1 MGTNFIGTTSV
12 LLGGISAKF
21 QVKNDTS
28 LFAWVPNGFTGGRI
42 TVTTPKGTVENEH
55 DLKVKHPGC
64 TV

>member
-21 QVKNDTS
+21 DVKNDTS
-28 LFAWVPNGFTGGRI
+28 LSAWVPKGFTGGRI
-42 TVTTPKGTVENEH
+42 TVITPKGSVENEH
-55 DLKVKHPGC
+55 DLKLKHPGC